1 MIKKNVILN
10 YGSQAWVAL
19 MGVIFVPFYIRFLGE
34 EAYGLIGFFTAVSI
48 LLHTISM
55 GIVPTLTRE
64 MTKIG
69 NGSGVEQE
77 ILDLKFSFELFAII
91 GALSIAGIFFILSEL
106 IATDWLKPEKISFE
120 TVAYSIQLMGV
131 IISTRLVEAIY
142 RSTLIGLGQISAF
155 ASVTAVMATIR
166 GVGAILV
173 LYLSHGDILAFFGWN
188 LATTLLTLI
197 SLKFLVT
204 QKLRP
209 LNLQGKFNLSSMT
222 GIRQFAFGMMVVSI
236 SGSIYT
242 QVDKFLLSSFMSLS
256 GYGIYIIASNLA
268 AIVFMAVSPLTQ
280 AIYPELSKFYFD
292 AKNEEFRSLYIW
304 SVKLVI
310 ILTGTLGFCFAFN
323 AQDVLSIWTGNPEID
338 HDTELVFI
346 LLCISSIINS
356 LSWIPQQAQFSIG
369 LTSSTIKINTLCSAF
384 LLILMFPIFT
394 NFGVLGCA
402 ALLMMTNMIY
412 LIFYLIITKQYFI
425 QTGFS
430 NFLTFEVGFPLVVC
444 CLCLLTWKAI
454 FGFVVVDLHIVIQLI
469 LSAITTVLF
478 LLIVFKFLTNLKLSL
493 IKIQ

>member
-1 MIKKNVILN
+1 
-10 YGSQAWVAL
+10 

-34 EAYGLIGFFTAVSI
+34 EAYGLIGFFTAASV

-55 GIVPTLTRE
+55 GIIPTLTRE

-69 NGSGVEQE
+69 NGSGVEQQ
-77 ILDLKFSFELFAII
+77 ILDLRISFEFFAII
-91 GALSIAGIFFILSEL
+91 GALSISGVFFILSEL
-106 IATDWLKPEKISFE
+106 IAIDWLKPEKISFE
-120 TVAYSIQLMGV
+120 TVASSVQLMGV

-155 ASVTAVMATIR
+155 ASVTAVMATLR
-166 GVGAILV
+166 GAGAILV
-173 LYLSHGDILAFFGWN
+173 LDLSHGSVLAFFGWN
-188 LATTLLTLI
+188 LATTLVTLI
-197 SLKFLVT
+197 SLKLLVMR
-204 QKLRP
+204 KLRP
-209 LNLQGKFNLSSMT
+209 LNLRGKFNLSSMT

-280 AIYPELSKFYFD
+280 AIYPELSKLYFD
-292 AKNEEFRSLYIW
+292 GKNKEFRRLYIW

-310 ILTGTLGFCFAFN
+310 ILTGTVGFCFAFN
-323 AQDVLSIWTGNPEID
+323 AQDVLSIWTGNPAID

-346 LLCISSIINS
+346 LLCISSVINS

-369 LTSSTIKINTLCSAF
+369 QTSSTIKINTICSVL

-402 ALLMMTNMIY
+402 ALLMITNIIY
-412 LIFYLIITKQYFI
+412 LIFYLIITKHYFI
-425 QTGFS
+425 QTGFYK
-430 NFLTFEVGFPLVVC
+430 FLTLEVSFPLLVC
-444 CLCLLTWKAI
+444 CLCLLIWKAI
-454 FGFVVVDLHIVIQLI
+454 FGFVMVDLHIVIQLI
-469 LSAITTVLF
+469 FSASTTALF
-478 LLIVFKFLTNLKLSL
+478 LLIVFKFLAKSKLWFKSCEH
-493 IKIQ
+493 